1 MTHIKI
7 QNTGD
12 YYDLYGGE
20 KFATLSELVQYYTE
34 NQGQLKEKNGHVIE
48 LKFPLNSEEITNE
61 RWYHGALSGREAET
75 LLIDRGAQGSFL
87 VRASSSKPGD
97 YVLSVRCE
105 GSRVTHVMIRNK
117 EGKFDIGGGERFESL
132 DALVNYY
139 KKNPMVETTGTVVAL
154 KLPFNA
160 TRMTVSNID
169 NRVGQLARQREDV
182 YGKAGFWEEFEQLQ
196 QQESKHLY
204 KRQEGAKP
212 ENKSK
217 NRFKN
222 ILPFDHTRVILQP
235 DDVFAAASGSDY
247 INANYISGETPGS
260 DRAYIATQGCL
271 PATVVDLWRMVWQE
285 KCRVIVMTTNEVER
299 GRNKCTRYWANKDEQ
314 KEVGPFTIACL
325 SEADKHSHI
334 IRELLVLKDGES
346 ESRTMFQF
354 HFKAWPDHGVPND
367 PGDVLHFLDD
377 VRKRQD
383 GMEDAGPVLVHCSA
397 GIGRTGTF
405 IVIDVLL
412 NIIKHHG
419 LDCEID
425 IQKTIQMVRAQR
437 SGMVQT
443 EAQYKFIY
451 MAIKHHI
458 ETLRAR
464 MNAEHKM
471 MPARPYDN
479 LKFPSASGTG
489 ANISE
494 ITSSRPFNGIPA
506 ASTGPPPPARPAH
519 TMTGTGKQEQPLYHN
534 WPIREKPH
542 TDAYNGQ

>member
-1 MTHIKI
+1 VTHIKI

-247 INANYISGETPGS
+247 INANYISVRSLLLSP
-260 DRAYIATQGCL
+260 L
-271 PATVVDLWRMVWQE
+271 P
-285 KCRVIVMTTNEVER
+285 
-299 GRNKCTRYWANKDEQ
+299 
-314 KEVGPFTIACL
+314 
-325 SEADKHSHI
+325 
-334 IRELLVLKDGES
+334 
-346 ESRTMFQF
+346 
-354 HFKAWPDHGVPND
+354 
-367 PGDVLHFLDD
+367 
-377 VRKRQD
+377 
-383 GMEDAGPVLVHCSA
+383 
-397 GIGRTGTF
+397 
-405 IVIDVLL
+405 
-412 NIIKHHG
+412 
-419 LDCEID
+419 
-425 IQKTIQMVRAQR
+425 
-437 SGMVQT
+437 
-443 EAQYKFIY
+443 
-451 MAIKHHI
+451 
-458 ETLRAR
+458 
-464 MNAEHKM
+464 
-471 MPARPYDN
+471 
-479 LKFPSASGTG
+479 
-489 ANISE
+489 
-494 ITSSRPFNGIPA
+494 
-506 ASTGPPPPARPAH
+506 
-519 TMTGTGKQEQPLYHN
+519 
-534 WPIREKPH
+534 
-542 TDAYNGQ
+542 